1 MIGGGIISRK
11 KLTYHFHN
19 PNSDE
24 ETVDY
29 ILKIFFEVNKTKL
42 DRILQEE
49 SKKKNTENNSIIKE
63 M

>member
-1 MIGGGIISRK
+1 MIGGDIISKK

-24 ETVDY
+24 ETANY
-29 ILKIFFEVNKTKL
+29 ILKIFLEVNKTKL
-42 DRILQEE
+42 DRIMQEE
-49 SKKKNTENNSIIKE
+49 SKKKDTENDSIFKE